1 MFARVLCGASGSV
14 NLKVT
19 TWQLLLNLTFL
30 NFQMNGTEL
39 IFVEQL
45 MNRNTAKTMNA
56 KTIHKTK
63 NKTTPAE
70 TNPTYIGFKLW
81 SRMFHALGYF

>member
-1 MFARVLCGASGSV
+1 
-14 NLKVT
+14 
-19 TWQLLLNLTFL
+19 
-30 NFQMNGTEL
+30 MNGTEL

-63 NKTTPAE
+63 KNKTRPAE

-81 SRMFHALGYF
+81 SRMFHAVGYF